1 MLTYC
6 EGNSCARSRI
16 CLAPLRSGCSELL
29 AVLFRDGN
37 AVVVGCRAARVF
49 YMVLPVSMASL
60 TGIRIS
66 TSNCASLVARC

>member
-49 YMVLPVSMASL
+49 LHGFAGVYGVVD
-60 TGIRIS
+60 GHQ
-66 TSNCASLVARC
+66 NFNQ